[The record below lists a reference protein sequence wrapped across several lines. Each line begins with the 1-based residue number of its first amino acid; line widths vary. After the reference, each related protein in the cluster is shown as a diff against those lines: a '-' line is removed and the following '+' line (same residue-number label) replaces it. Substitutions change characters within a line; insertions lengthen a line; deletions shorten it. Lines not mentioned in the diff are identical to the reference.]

1 VAGRDQ
7 PAADQG
13 RPAFHMFAIAD
24 ELFTARKRLGAQKAL
39 APIKGLD
46 LKALH
51 QDHKR
56 LAL

>member
-1 VAGRDQ
+1 
-7 PAADQG
+7 
-13 RPAFHMFAIAD
+13 MFAIAD